1 MLPAQTAA
9 RRQTVRDALRE
20 TAALINGSGPL
31 ETILDAVCLRLLR
44 VADAA
49 EVTIAVAGSGTC
61 TVRWRRTRSGFTT
74 GADAVDDP
82 VARAVLA
89 DGVPRLELNRAYA
102 PLRDDGR
109 VNGAVWVRS
118 RREVYDDDDLALC
131 EAFAGYLS
139 LALQKAALRER
150 ARQLEALTVID
161 ALTGVPNRRAFDAAL
176 DREWTRAGRAERPI
190 AIALLD
196 VDSFKL
202 YNDSY
207 GHPQGDL
214 CLQQIAQACK
224 HSVVRTTD
232 CFARYGGEEFAVV
245 IPDAEAKCA
254 ARIAERLRAA
264 VEALAIPH
272 EATARGIVT
281 ASIGVAA
288 MVPKRGSNPLEL
300 LESADRALYRAKGTG
315 RNRVAI
321 VDPADAEAGPHPA
334 SPRPTANN
342 LPVAGAPLIGRDDD
356 GARIDDLLG
365 QYRVV
370 TLLGAGGVGKTRLAL
385 DAARRQ
391 LPRFADGVWLVELAP
406 LGDES
411 HVVSAFSAMFGIEE
425 HADRSSLDSL
435 VAALRERQ
443 LLLVVDNCEHLVAN
457 AARTIAAIVRDAPR
471 VRVLATSREPLGVT
485 GEATYRVPPHSVP
498 LPNAAPRAVDAA
510 AYSAVRLFVERASAS
525 DDSFAL
531 TDANAPL
538 IGEICRRLD
547 GIALAVELA
556 AARVRVLDVAQ
567 IAALLD
573 SRLRLLGTNDR
584 SALPH
589 HQTLRATIDW
599 SYDLLGAA
607 ERALFGRLAIFVGG
621 FTLDAILDVCV
632 DGELEAD
639 ALFGALSALVDKS
652 LVVFEAPRYRL
663 LESTREYAGERL
675 SASGERDAVS
685 ARHAAHYRAQV
696 VRASL
701 AEGQGSYRAW
711 VTPLIDELDNL
722 RAALDWTLG
731 GGHDPLVGVEICAA
745 LVETSS
751 LGRWSEWAKWN
762 TLARDALAA
771 GAQPFLRG
779 RVLTRRAELAT
790 RYGAFGGTA
799 AALDAAR
806 EACAL
811 LRHAPEPK
819 WRLEALNAYAVALLH
834 SELLDEASTVAREGL
849 ELARDTHDFV
859 YQASFLRRLASFL
872 IHTDPHEAEAMFEES
887 IALCRVLENDFGL
900 ALSHHGISHLFFH
913 LGRLEEAV
921 AAARTAAD
929 VRRDISDRRGLVNA
943 LADVAQFSIALGRTA
958 GVGAALREALDVVR
972 RTENTLGLALVIQG
986 TAAFALA
993 GNAPETAARLTGFA
1007 DAAFASFGIRR
1018 ENVTKSLRDTLLM
1031 KLRRALT
1038 AERLGDLLASGARL
1052 DSAAAAELTARVAS
1066 AGDAAP

>member
-1 MLPAQTAA
+1 MVQSQSAT
-9 RRQTVRDALRE
+9 RRQTVRDVLRE

-31 ETILDAVCLRLLR
+31 ETILDAVSLRLLR

-49 EVTIAVAGSGTC
+49 EVTLAIAGSDGC
-61 TVRWRRTRSGFTT
+61 AVRWRRTRAGFSAC
-74 GADAVDDP
+74 ADDVDDP

-89 DGVPRLELNRAYA
+89 DGSPRLDLNRAYA

-109 VNGAVWVRS
+109 VSGAVWIRS
-118 RREVYDDDDLALC
+118 RREVYDDDGLALC

-150 ARQLEALTVID
+150 ARHLEALTVID
-161 ALTGVPNRRAFDAAL
+161 ALTAVPNRRAFDAAL
-176 DREWTRAGRAERPI
+176 DREWTRASRAKRPI

-202 YNDSY
+202 YNDTY
-207 GHPQGDL
+207 GHLQGDV

-224 HSVVRTTD
+224 ASVVRATD

-245 IPDAEAKCA
+245 IPDAEPKCA

-272 EATARGIVT
+272 EATSRGFVT
-281 ASIGVAA
+281 VSIGVAA
-288 MVPKRGSNPLEL
+288 IVPKRGTGAYEL
-300 LESADRALYRAKGTG
+300 VESADRALYRAKGTG
-315 RNRVAI
+315 RNRVVI
-321 VDPADAEAGPHPA
+321 VDPSDTEPAVRPA
-334 SPRPTANN
+334 SPLPVANN
-342 LPVAGAPLIGRDDD
+342 LPVATAALIGRDDD
-356 GARIDDLLG
+356 AARVDDLLG
-365 QYRVV
+365 QYRLV

-391 LPRFADGVWLVELAP
+391 LTRFPDGVWLVELAP
-406 LGDES
+406 LGDEA
-411 HVVSAFSAMFGIEE
+411 HVVSAFSTLFGIEE

-435 VAALRERQ
+435 VAALRERHV
-443 LLLVVDNCEHLVAN
+443 LLVVDNCEHLVAN

-471 VRVLATSREPLGVT
+471 VRVLATSREPLGVA

-498 LPNAAPRAVDAA
+498 RPNAAPRAVDAA
-510 AYSAVRLFVERASAS
+510 AFSAVQLFVERASAA
-525 DDSFAL
+525 DDTFAL
-531 TDANAPL
+531 TDGNAPL

-547 GIALAVELA
+547 GIALAIELA

-573 SRLRLLGTNDR
+573 SRFRLLGTNNR

-589 HQTLRATIDW
+589 QQTLRATIDW
-599 SYDLLGAA
+599 SYELLGAA

-621 FTLDAILDVCV
+621 FTLEAILDVCT
-632 DGELEAD
+632 DGDLEAD
-639 ALFGALSALVDKS
+639 AVFGALSALVDKS
-652 LVVFEAPRYRL
+652 LVAFEAPRYRL
-663 LESTREYAGERL
+663 LESTREYAAERL
-675 SASGERDAVS
+675 EASGECDAVS
-685 ARHAAHYRAQV
+685 ARHAAYYRGQV

-711 VTPLIDELDNL
+711 IAPLIDELDNL

-762 TLARDALAA
+762 TFARDALAD
-771 GAQPFLRG
+771 GAHAFLRG
-779 RVLTRRAELAT
+779 RVLTRRAELAS
-790 RYGAFGGTA
+790 RYGAFGGTT
-799 AALDAAR
+799 AALEATR
-806 EACAL
+806 EAYAL
-811 LRHAPEPK
+811 LRDAPEPK
-819 WRLEALNAYAVALLH
+819 WRLEALNAYATALLH
-834 SELLDEASTVAREGL
+834 SELLDDASSIAREGL

-872 IHTDPHEAEAMFEES
+872 IRSDPHEAEIMFEES

-900 ALSHHGISHLFFH
+900 ALSYHGISSLYFS

-921 AAARTAAD
+921 ASARTAAD

-943 LADVAQFSIALGRTA
+943 LADVVQFSIALGRTD

-986 TAAFALA
+986 AAAFAMA
-993 GNAPETAARLTGFA
+993 GNAPETAARLAGFA

-1018 ENVTKSLRDTLLM
+1018 EGATKSLRDALLA
-1031 KLRRALT
+1031 KLRGALT
-1038 AERLGDLLASGARL
+1038 AERLGELLAAGARL
-1052 DSAAAAELTARVAS
+1052 DAAAAAELTARLALPS
-1066 AGDAAP
+1066 DPGS